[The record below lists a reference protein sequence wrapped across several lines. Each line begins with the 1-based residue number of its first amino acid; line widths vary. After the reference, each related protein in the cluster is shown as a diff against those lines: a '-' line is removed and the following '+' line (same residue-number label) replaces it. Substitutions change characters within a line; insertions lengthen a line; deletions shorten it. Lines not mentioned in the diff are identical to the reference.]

1 MQSSTLQ
8 CNVVRRLHPFA
19 ENHQSSIPK
28 ARLALTETGS
38 AVKMQLA
45 RASRR
50 DLGASDASQHARAD
64 AVSRRCR
71 PSERGL
77 RFPITRCM
85 RHSRLKRGFYWV
97 SITQNQQHIRCLQP
111 SVSSIRRLFTGF
123 ESPCRLPPGV
133 DARALT
139 HLRVF
144 DFHPGSMRARSH
156 ISASSARCRSTRKK
170 AAAAASRSSTYATL
184 ECYRSAWRTQRL
196 HLPMQ

>member
-77 RFPITRCM
+77 RSPITRCM

-144 DFHPGSMRARSH
+144 RPLSLDAKEGGGGGVTKLDLCDARVLPLCVADAALALAH
-156 ISASSARCRSTRKK
+156 AVRSIGCL
-170 AAAAASRSSTYATL
+170 ALSV
-184 ECYRSAWRTQRL
+184 
-196 HLPMQ
+196 